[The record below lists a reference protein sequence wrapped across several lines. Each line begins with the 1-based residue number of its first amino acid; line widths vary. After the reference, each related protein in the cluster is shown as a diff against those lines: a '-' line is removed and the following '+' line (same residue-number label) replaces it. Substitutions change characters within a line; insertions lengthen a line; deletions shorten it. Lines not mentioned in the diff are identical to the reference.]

1 LCNRTIIDRDA
12 DELDGFAARVRYF
25 QDFAIMLGVEE
36 VSPDQ
41 FQIDGIVTA
50 ENSDDQESGGDNS
63 DYNF

>member
-1 LCNRTIIDRDA
+1 LRGTGRVIDERKSLDCAIGTIIDRDA

-41 FQIDGIVTA
+41 FQIDGL
-50 ENSDDQESGGDNS
+50 
-63 DYNF
+63 